1 MLSSFIIALREGLE
15 AALIVG
21 IVIAYVQKSNRQ
33 SMLVNVWI
41 GVASAVALS
50 LGLGALLSFSSTRLS
65 EHGTALFAGITSL
78 LAVILV
84 TWMVFWMKRTSKNLR
99 KDIATKVDSAFLN
112 GPLALAGVA
121 FLAVIREG
129 LETSLFVY
137 SNFMS
142 VADPVGSTIG
152 LIIGFSLSIAIGYAI
167 FKATVRI
174 NLAKFF
180 TYTGVA
186 LIVVAAGVLSYAVH
200 EFQELGFLP
209 GADSYVF
216 DVTSLLG
223 PHSLVGAVL
232 SGSIGFDS
240 STSWLQAGI
249 YALYAITV
257 LGLYLEKSAPKAAA
271 RV

>member
-21 IVIAYVQKSNRQ
+21 IVIAYVRKSNRQ
-33 SMLVNVWI
+33 SMLVYVWS
-41 GVASAVALS
+41 GVVAAVALS
-50 LGLGALLSFSSTRLS
+50 LGLGALLSFSSTTLS
-65 EHGTALFAGITSL
+65 DEGAELFAGITSL

-84 TWMVFWMKRTSKNLR
+84 TWMVFWMKRTARSLR
-99 KDIATKVDSAFLN
+99 TDLANKVDSAFLT

-121 FLAVIREG
+121 FFAVIREG

-137 SNFMS
+137 SNFRS

-152 LIIGFSLSIAIGYAI
+152 LIIGFCVAIAIGYAI
-167 FKATVRI
+167 FKATLKI

-186 LIVVAAGVLSYAVH
+186 LVIVAAGVLSYAVH

-209 GADSYVF
+209 GADSYIF